1 MRESEFTNP
10 SGRFEENSN
19 GQATFVP
26 EFLPPEIDYAST
38 IDLVARAHMRLGV
51 LEGVGQLLPN
61 PDLLII
67 PYITQEAVLS
77 SRIEGTEASNL
88 DVFRFKAEGRDDS
101 NGYKR
106 VREVANYVSASRSC
120 LDLITEG
127 RRVDLEMLMHAHE
140 ILLKGVRGSE
150 AEPGKIRTVQN
161 WIGRAN
167 CRIEDASYVPPA
179 VHQLDDLLA
188 NLMQFVRDPTQE
200 MPVLARC
207 ALAHCQFESIH
218 PFEDGNGRV
227 GRLLIL
233 LMLADSGALS
243 RPLLYLSAYFERNR
257 AEYYSLLRRVSQN
270 SEWTEWIEFFL
281 NGVIQCSDEAIRVT
295 YKFLD
300 LREKYEQRLKESR
313 ASRNAIVLATYLL
326 SNPAI
331 TIPAAAKYLGTGYPP
346 AKKAV
351 MYLVGAGILEQIG
364 TQKRGKEYV
373 AREVVD
379 VFS

>member
-1 MRESEFTNP
+1 MQESEFTNP
-10 SGRFEENSN
+10 SGRFEKNSN
-19 GQATFVP
+19 GQVTFVP
-26 EFLPPEIDYAST
+26 AFLPPEINYAST
-38 IDLVARAHMRLGV
+38 VNLITKAHMRLGV

-88 DVFRFKAEGRDDS
+88 DVFRFKAEGGDDS
-101 NGYKR
+101 NGHKR

-120 LDLITEG
+120 LELITDE
-127 RRVDLEMLMHAHE
+127 RPVDLEMLMHAHK
-140 ILLKGVRGSE
+140 ILLEGVRGNE

-161 WIGRAN
+161 WIGYAN
-167 CRIEDASYVPPA
+167 CSIENASYVPPA

-188 NLMQFVRDPTQE
+188 NLMQFVKDPSQE
-200 MPVLARC
+200 IPVLVRC
-207 ALAHCQFESIH
+207 ALAHYQFESIH

-233 LMLADSGALS
+233 LILASSGALS
-243 RPLLYLSAYFERNR
+243 MPLLYLSAYFERNR
-257 AEYYSLLRRVSQN
+257 TEYYNLLRRVSQN

-313 ASRNAIVLATYLL
+313 ASGNAIVLATYLL
-326 SNPAI
+326 SNPVV
-331 TIPAAAKYLGTGYPP
+331 TIPAAAEYLGTGYPP

-364 TQKRGKEYV
+364 TRRRGKEYV
-373 AREVVD
+373 AREIVD

>member
-1 MRESEFTNP
+1 MQESEFTNP
-10 SGRFEENSN
+10 GGQFEKNN
-19 GQATFVP
+19 NDQVTFVP
-26 EFLPPEIDYAST
+26 EFLPPKIDYAPT
-38 IDLVARAHMRLGV
+38 MGLLTRAHMRLGV

-88 DVFRFKAEGRDDS
+88 DVFRFKAEGRDAS
-101 NGYKR
+101 NGHKR
-106 VREVANYVSASRSC
+106 VREVVNYVSASRSC
-120 LDLITEG
+120 LELITNG
-127 RRVDLEMLMHAHE
+127 RHVDLEMLMRAHK
-140 ILLKGVRGSE
+140 ILLEGVRGNEVES
-150 AEPGKIRTVQN
+150 GKIRTVQN
-161 WIGRAN
+161 WTGYAN
-167 CRIEDASYVPPA
+167 CRIGDASYVPPA
-179 VHQLDDLLA
+179 VHRLDDLLA
-188 NLMQFVRDPTQE
+188 NLMQFVKDPSQGI
-200 MPVLARC
+200 PVLVRC
-207 ALAHCQFESIH
+207 ALAHYQFESIH

-233 LMLADSGALS
+233 LILASSGALS

-257 AEYYSLLRRVSQN
+257 TEYYNLLRRVSQN
-270 SEWTEWIEFFL
+270 SEWTKWLEFFL

-300 LREKYEQRLKESR
+300 LRKKYEQKLKENR

-326 SNPAI
+326 SNPVV

-351 MYLVGAGILEQIG
+351 MYLVDAGILEQID
-364 TQKRGKEYV
+364 TRGRSKEYA
-373 AREVVD
+373 AREIVD